1 MKTERQYNDSLTLFG
16 IGVIGVCLVMLI
28 TTWTVPK
35 QTETKPNR
43 IEYIRDT
50 IYITDTIYIHNPI
63 HYRKKE
69 ILDAICFVESSFR
82 DSAYNASEDAVGIL
96 QIRQCMVNDV
106 NRILGRRGI
115 NSLYSMEDRWCPN
128 KSLEMFNIYVGHYGL
143 TDPEEIARCWNGGP
157 RGMSYTYTEPYW
169 DKVQSYLDDSTG
181 LDEDV

>member
-1 MKTERQYNDSLTLFG
+1 MKTNFNSVLTFLIFAMVFLLFMY
-16 IGVIGVCLVMLI
+16 IG
-28 TTWTVPK
+28 TTCNPK
-35 QTETKPNR
+35 QIETKPNR

-50 IYITDTIYIHNPI
+50 IYITDTIYLYSPRYN
-63 HYRKKE
+63 RKE
-69 ILDAICFVESSFR
+69 LIDAICMVESSGR

-169 DKVQSYLDDSTG
+169 DKVQSYLDDTTG